1 MGKIMPTLL
10 GELIGQV
17 EAVPAA
23 GYESLLS
30 RAGDESKAE
39 GFAALVDEINRVIAP
54 PVAVT
59 EDSVF
64 IRAMEVISD
73 EINEHG
79 GRFMQDEF
87 ARLCELII
95 DSPVLVAHDKRQLP
109 VARNFKAEVVT
120 RDGRPWVKVWFYWPK
135 DTAGA
140 QDLASRIDSGV
151 LREVSIGF
159 EFKRPECSVCG
170 ADIRECEH
178 QPFTEGKHPDGKI
191 RPIHYIYRDII
202 RVLETSLVYRGATPG
217 TRIGTG
223 LFFSKEHKAGGSVSP
238 RADRHEAQ
246 PVSGATKR
254 REPEPLRPGIPASLG
269 TTIERLFDAGL
280 VNGTPIVTV
289 TDLLREDNFGQ
300 RFVVTPLVEGMP
312 VVAIKRAGKVLL
324 FNTNKNE
331 FGAKVPRIRDEL
343 SRITAGEFT
352 CCGWLVRSLLKRKRG
367 GLTFFMEWIG
377 SLNNTDFLSRP
388 VIAHRRLVSRLL
400 GHGRS
405 VRPLPYRWVDRGQ
418 LTGAI
423 QILSSTAG
431 CRIHPAN
438 TAVCPP
444 PECYELRR
452 KEYLWLQITDR
463 EAAPD
468 GRWYYQLALADGD
481 DFRALKQKVL
491 SPQRYPIGRVV
502 PVVGSPVLSA
512 DRDIQL
518 SDPAIRYTPARRN
531 QPDSVAAIKRI
542 FTPTKTANK
551 QMA

>member
-1 MGKIMPTLL
+1 MGKVMPTLL

-17 EAVPAA
+17 KAVPAA

-30 RAGDESKAE
+30 RAGGKSKAE
-39 GFAALVDEINRVIAP
+39 GLAALVDGINRVIAP

-73 EINEHG
+73 EVNEHG
-79 GRFMQDEF
+79 GRFSADEF

-135 DTAGA
+135 DTAGS
-140 QDLASRIDSGV
+140 QDLAARIDSGV

-178 QPFTEGKHPDGKI
+178 QPFAEGKHPDGKI
-191 RPIHYIYRDII
+191 RPIHYIYRDIV

-223 LFFSKEHKAGGSVSP
+223 LFFNKASEVDVC
-238 RADRHEAQ
+238 R
-246 PVSGATKR
+246 
-254 REPEPLRPGIPASLG
+254 PLNNRPQTRPGIPASLG

-312 VVAIKRAGKVLL
+312 VVAVKRAGKVLL
-324 FNTNKNE
+324 FEANKNE
-331 FGAKVPRIRDEL
+331 FGAKVPLIRDEL
-343 SRITAGEFT
+343 SRITANEFT
-352 CCGWLVRSLLKRKRG
+352 CCGWLVRPLPKRKRG
-367 GLTFFMEWIG
+367 GLTFFIEWIG

-400 GHGRS
+400 GNGRS

-418 LTGAI
+418 LTRAA

-438 TAVCPP
+438 VAVCPP

-452 KEYLWLQITDR
+452 KEHLWLQITDR

-468 GRWYYQLALADGD
+468 GRWYYKLALADGD
-481 DFRALKQKVL
+481 DFRILKQKVL

-502 PVVGSPVLSA
+502 PVVGSPVLLA
-512 DRDIQL
+512 DRDLQL
-518 SDPAIRYTPARRN
+518 SDPAISYTPARRN
-531 QPDSVAAIKRI
+531 QPDSVAAIKRM
-542 FTPTKTANK
+542 FTPTETAHK
-551 QMA
+551 QIA